1 MDTRVLYL
9 GITNVIPKLAG
20 SIINISGARLYLKE
34 VKMNH
39 VFISVTQL
47 TNDLFQTYLRKILS

>member
-1 MDTRVLYL
+1 MDTKVLYL
-9 GITNVIPKLAG
+9 GITRVIPKLAG

-39 VFISVTQL
+39 VFISVPQL
-47 TNDLFQTYLRKILS
+47 TNDLF